1 MLLLLHVYRNCPH
14 CIGPQTVTSVF
25 LRHDFFGHAPHTRA
39 RKQCLLGR
47 VDEKI
52 KKKSR
57 HTKYRLSKRQKWP
70 DVASS
75 KTFAALSGAPTRFQS
90 SLAGSAHFHRS
101 LAAFSSIFRP
111 ESSILRQT
119 HRGIKEKIR
128 PWNPREPLTAC
139 DVTHLSIWL
148 RKITATLLQRGQTPL
163 PQLSTVKEIQ
173 KHTPKAYA
181 TISTPARVPR
191 PPGHHDRACTTEPQ
205 STIHTDSR

>member
-1 MLLLLHVYRNCPH
+1 MPSW
-14 CIGPQTVTSVF
+14 TS
-25 LRHDFFGHAPHTRA
+25 RREN
-39 RKQCLLGR
+39 K
-47 VDEKI
+47 

-90 SLAGSAHFHRS
+90 SLAGSAHFHRT

-148 RKITATLLQRGQTPL
+148 RKITATLLQRGQTTAP
-163 PQLSTVKEIQ
+163 TVNCQRNSKTHAQ
-173 KHTPKAYA
+173 SVYA
-181 TISTPARVPR
+181 TTQQVFNSGTRPASAGAP
-191 PPGHHDRACTTEPQ
+191 
-205 STIHTDSR
+205 

>member
-1 MLLLLHVYRNCPH
+1 M
-14 CIGPQTVTSVF
+14 
-25 LRHDFFGHAPHTRA
+25 
-39 RKQCLLGR
+39 
-47 VDEKI
+47 
-52 KKKSR
+52 
-57 HTKYRLSKRQKWP
+57 
-70 DVASS
+70 ASS

-148 RKITATLLQRGQTPL
+148 RKITATLLQRAKHCPNC
-163 PQLSTVKEIQ
+163 QLSKKFK
-173 KHTPKAYA
+173 KHTPKATRA
-181 TISTPARVPR
+181 PEKCSTPARVPR
-191 PPGHHDRACTTEPQ
+191 PPGHHDRACTTERQ
-205 STIHTDSR
+205 STRNTDSRSRQKKIVSKVVYLLTRGDTPFC

>member
-14 CIGPQTVTSVF
+14 CIGPQTVISVF
-25 LRHDFFGHAPHTRA
+25 LRHDFFGHAPHKSKKAVPSWTSR
-39 RKQCLLGR
+39 RENK
-47 VDEKI
+47 

-148 RKITATLLQRGQTPL
+148 RKITATLLQRAKHC

-173 KHTPKAYA
+173 KTHAQSNTSAREIFNTGTRPAYA
-181 TISTPARVPR
+181 GAP
-191 PPGHHDRACTTEPQ
+191 
-205 STIHTDSR
+205 